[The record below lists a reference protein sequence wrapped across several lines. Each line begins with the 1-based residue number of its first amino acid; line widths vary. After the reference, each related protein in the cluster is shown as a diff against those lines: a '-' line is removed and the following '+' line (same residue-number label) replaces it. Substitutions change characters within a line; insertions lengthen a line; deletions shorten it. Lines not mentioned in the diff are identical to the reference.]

1 MVDVDQQKVLQ
12 DQQLNEKRKSQ
23 TFCSLKDK
31 KSCGTKVSILN
42 AHLTSSFHFKE
53 KVSSFEMGKKYF
65 CLVLNKDQRSA
76 DAQLQKNVKINK
88 NVWRW
93 NTI

>member
-1 MVDVDQQKVLQ
+1 MKSGKVKL
-12 DQQLNEKRKSQ
+12 
-23 TFCSLKDK
+23 FCSLKDK

-65 CLVLNKDQRSA
+65 CLV
-76 DAQLQKNVKINK
+76 
-88 NVWRW
+88 
-93 NTI
+93 